1 MEQANVVLLAEDG
14 AKLTVRA
21 RDYEARFDLD
31 AQRWRLYGRKEEA
44 VSRADGGNGGLEPI
58 ASQPIV
64 SQKIASQPI
73 ASLPIQSR
81 VHALGDPDRADA
93 GTLRLV
99 REQRD
104 GSRLTLAFAAGR
116 GMPWSTKTYIFTFDA
131 DTVRY
136 SVSVTGAGRRIDD
149 VYYFAADWQAA
160 GDSGNEASTPDWQGG
175 RPGFERYYAPRFD
188 WAVGI
193 VHRMPDEQD
202 SLNCQQWLS
211 PPPFCYALQQSDR
224 WVSCGIVAAPGA
236 FNFLGFDYAVSPGGD
251 FSFRLDYEGHT
262 TVGKAGFRTPELRFG
277 FKPAA
282 GENEAV
288 DEYVRALAGVLKPEE
303 GTAPAAVRPQPAWWR
318 EPMFCGW
325 GQQRYDYRMDHDG
338 TESGHFL
345 NVGAYATEDKYRS
358 YIALMDEQ
366 GIRPGTIVIDYKWA
380 KQDALAAPD
389 PLKWN
394 DMRAFIEEQH
404 EIGRRVLLWYS
415 PLLAEGLPDEACM
428 TLDGRVVAADPTSA
442 RYLDIM
448 AEQVRRMIGNA
459 PDGLNA
465 DGFKIDFTQNVA
477 SERRTYRNYLSTSL
491 ALLSEDNPAHVYP
504 RLGSGRDKLIRTAGS
519 SWGVEL
525 LRAYI
530 EAVYQAMKDV
540 KPDAML
546 IAHTANPYFADIA
559 DVLRL
564 NDLDGE
570 SLDVAS
576 IMRNRADIA
585 RMCNPAWLIDP
596 DNDLMTDKKR
606 WREYL
611 QLQPLLGIPVTYYI
625 GGIAASSE
633 AFDEEDYAHLRR
645 VWKEYRKRL

>member
-415 PLLAEGLPDEACM
+415 PFAGRRAARRGLHDA
-428 TLDGRVVAADPTSA
+428 GRPRRS
-442 RYLDIM
+442 RRSDIG
-448 AEQVRRMIGNA
+448 AIPGHYGGAGPQDDRQCAGR
-459 PDGLNA
+459 
-465 DGFKIDFTQNVA
+465 
-477 SERRTYRNYLSTSL
+477 SERRRLQDRLYAKCRFRAKNLPQLLVDQPGAAQRRQSRACLS
-491 ALLSEDNPAHVYP
+491 PARLRP
-504 RLGSGRDKLIRTAGS
+504 RQAHSYGGQLVGRR
-519 SWGVEL
+519 
-525 LRAYI
+525 
-530 EAVYQAMKDV
+530 
-540 KPDAML
+540 
-546 IAHTANPYFADIA
+546 
-559 DVLRL
+559 
-564 NDLDGE
+564 
-570 SLDVAS
+570 
-576 IMRNRADIA
+576 
-585 RMCNPAWLIDP
+585 
-596 DNDLMTDKKR
+596 
-606 WREYL
+606 
-611 QLQPLLGIPVTYYI
+611 
-625 GGIAASSE
+625 IAA
-633 AFDEEDYAHLRR
+633 
-645 VWKEYRKRL
+645 RLY